1 MQHEHSSGAVLFKT
15 ENGSRVYLLV
25 KEKKGHFG
33 IPKGHLEAG
42 ETEFQA
48 AMREIWEETGLK
60 PKMIEGFKAESHYVT
75 PMGNPKLVS
84 YFLGCYDGMTPICT
98 DEVAGILELTY
109 SDAMEK
115 LTHQASKDILFEAE
129 KYISENLE

>member
-1 MQHEHSSGAVLFKT
+1 MPKEHSSGAVLFKN
-15 ENGSRVYLLV
+15 ENNGRIYLLV
-25 KEKKGHFG
+25 KEKKGHYG

-48 AMREIWEETGLK
+48 AMREIWEETGLT
-60 PKMIEGFKAESHYVT
+60 PDMIDGFKSESHYVT
-75 PMGNPKLVS
+75 PQGNPKLVS

-98 DEVAGILELTY
+98 EEVAGITELPY
-109 SDAMEK
+109 EEAMAI

-129 KYISENLE
+129 HYILENLL